1 LAWFRKTENQGS
13 QDVPSKMTTRS
24 LALQ

>member
-13 QDVPSKMTTRS
+13 KDVPSKMTTRS